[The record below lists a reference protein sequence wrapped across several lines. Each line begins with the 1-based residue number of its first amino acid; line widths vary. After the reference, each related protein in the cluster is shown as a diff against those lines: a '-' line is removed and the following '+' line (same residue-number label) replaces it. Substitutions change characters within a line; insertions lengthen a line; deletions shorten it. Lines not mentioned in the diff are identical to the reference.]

1 MFTDCPSCERQ
12 FRIRAAQL
20 GAADG
25 WVRCGNCGETF
36 YALERLSDTPLKR
49 LPTLRQ
55 TDEAAAE
62 PPAVSIEPEGAPEP
76 EPLEPEPVEAPEPEP
91 LEPEP
96 VEAPE
101 PEPAEPEPEKAPE
114 PGPVEPGQHQP
125 VAEEAAPEDIEP
137 EQPAESVLQPDE
149 ALTPGQ
155 DTSGTASTDAAENRE
170 ALPELPPVLVDD
182 KEKKT
187 GSPARLIWGS
197 LVFVLS
203 LIAVAQLAWF
213 NRDGLMRAYPAL
225 VPWVEQ
231 VCERLQCDPIRF
243 RDITAIEL
251 LNRQVTQHPRF
262 RNALLAS
269 ATMVNN
275 AEFIQPFPDIVLLIF
290 STDGQV
296 ISRGRFKPEEYL
308 GPGVNPSGGMPPG
321 IPVHFGLELS
331 GTSREAVSFRFRF
344 H

>member
-1 MFTDCPSCERQ
+1 MFTDCPYCESQ

-36 YALERLSDTPLKR
+36 YALDRLSDTPLKQ

-62 PPAVSIEPEGAPEP
+62 PPAVSIEAEP
-76 EPLEPEPVEAPEPEP
+76 EEAVEPA
-91 LEPEP
+91 
-96 VEAPE
+96 
-101 PEPAEPEPEKAPE
+101 PAEPE
-114 PGPVEPGQHQP
+114 Q
-125 VAEEAAPEDIEP
+125 EEAAEPVQSEPEPYQPIAAEAVPEEATPEEVTPEDIEP
-137 EQPAESVLQPDE
+137 EQPVETVLQPDE
-149 ALTPGQ
+149 PLTPEQETAGTETT
-155 DTSGTASTDAAENRE
+155 DTDENRE
-170 ALPELPPVLVDD
+170 ALPDLPPVLAGDP
-182 KEKKT
+182 EKKAV
-187 GSPARLIWGS
+187 SPARLIWSS

-213 NRDGLMRAYPAL
+213 NRDGLLRAYPAL

-231 VCERLQCDPIRF
+231 VCESLQCDPIRF
-243 RDITAIEL
+243 RDVSAIEL
-251 LNRQVTQHPRF
+251 LNRQVTQHPRY

-308 GPGVNPSGGMPPG
+308 GSGVNPSGGMPPG
-321 IPVHFGLELS
+321 VPVHFGLELS
-331 GTSREAVSFRFRF
+331 GTSQEAVSFRFRF

>member
-36 YALERLSDTPLKR
+36 YALERLSDAPLKR

-55 TDEAAAE
+55 ADEAATE
-62 PPAVSIEPEGAPEP
+62 PLAVSIEPGQEGA
-76 EPLEPEPVEAPEPEP
+76 AK
-91 LEPEP
+91 
-96 VEAPE
+96 
-101 PEPAEPEPEKAPE
+101 PEPAEPELY
-114 PGPVEPGQHQP
+114 QP
-125 VAEEAAPEDIEP
+125 VVEEATPAEPTPEGIEP
-137 EQPAESVLQPDE
+137 EQPAETVLHTDE
-149 ALTPGQ
+149 ALTPEQETAGTETT
-155 DTSGTASTDAAENRE
+155 DTDESRE
-170 ALPELPPVLVDD
+170 ALPDLPPVLAGDL
-182 KEKKT
+182 EKKT

-203 LIAVAQLAWF
+203 LVAVAQLAWF
-213 NRDGLMRAYPAL
+213 NRDGLLRAYPAL
-225 VPWVEQ
+225 VPWVER
-231 VCERLQCDPIRF
+231 VCETLQCDPIRF
-243 RDITAIEL
+243 RDVSAIEL
-251 LNRQVTQHPRF
+251 LNRQVTQHPRY
-262 RNALLAS
+262 RNALLANGS
-269 ATMVNN
+269 MVNG

-296 ISRGRFKPEEYL
+296 TSRGRFKPEEYL

-321 IPVHFGLELS
+321 VPVHFGLELS
-331 GTSREAVSFRFRF
+331 GTSQEAVSFRFRF

>member
-1 MFTDCPSCERQ
+1 MFTDCPSCESQ
-12 FRIRAAQL
+12 FRVRAAQL

-62 PPAVSIEPEGAPEP
+62 PPAVSIEPEGAAEP
-76 EPLEPEPVEAPEPEP
+76 A
-91 LEPEP
+91 
-96 VEAPE
+96 
-101 PEPAEPEPEKAPE
+101 PAEPEPVKPE
-114 PGPVEPGQHQP
+114 QHQP
-125 VAEEAAPEDIEP
+125 VAEAAAPEDIEP
-137 EQPAESVLQPDE
+137 EQPAETVLQPDE
-149 ALTPGQ
+149 ALTREQ
-155 DTSGTASTDAAENRE
+155 ETAATETTDTDESRE
-170 ALPELPPVLVDD
+170 ALPDLPPVLAGDT
-182 KEKKT
+182 EKKT

-213 NRDGLMRAYPAL
+213 NRDGLMRTYPAL

-231 VCERLQCDPIRF
+231 VCESIQCDPIRF

-308 GPGVNPSGGMPPG
+308 GPGVNSSGGMPPG
-321 IPVHFGLELS
+321 VPVHLGLELS
-331 GTSREAVSFRFRF
+331 GTSQEAVSFRFRF

>member
-55 TDEAAAE
+55 ADEAAAE
-62 PPAVSIEPEGAPEP
+62 PPAVSIEPEQEGAAEPEPTEPEP
-76 EPLEPEPVEAPEPEP
+76 EETPEPEPVEPE
-91 LEPEP
+91 L
-96 VEAPE
+96 
-101 PEPAEPEPEKAPE
+101 
-114 PGPVEPGQHQP
+114 HQP
-125 VAEEAAPEDIEP
+125 VAEEAAPEEATPAEPTPEGIEP
-137 EQPAESVLQPDE
+137 EQPAETVLQPDE
-149 ALTPGQ
+149 ALTPEQ
-155 DTSGTASTDAAENRE
+155 DIAGTETTDADESRE
-170 ALPELPPVLVDD
+170 ALPDLPPILAGDP
-182 KEKKT
+182 EKKT

-203 LIAVAQLAWF
+203 LVAVAQLAWF
-213 NRDGLMRAYPAL
+213 NRDGLLRAYPAL
-225 VPWVEQ
+225 VPWVER
-231 VCERLQCDPIRF
+231 VCETLQCDPIRF
-243 RDITAIEL
+243 RDVSAIEL
-251 LNRQVTQHPRF
+251 LNRQVTQHPRY
-262 RNALLAS
+262 RNALLVNGS
-269 ATMVNN
+269 MVNG

-296 ISRGRFKPEEYL
+296 TSRGRFKPEEYL

-321 IPVHFGLELS
+321 APVHFGLELS
-331 GTSREAVSFRFRF
+331 GTSQEAVSFRFRF

>member
-1 MFTDCPSCERQ
+1 MFTDCPSCESQ
-12 FRIRAAQL
+12 FRVRAAQL

-55 TDEAAAE
+55 ADEAAAE
-62 PPAVSIEPEGAPEP
+62 LPAVSIEPEQEIAGTETT
-76 EPLEPEPVEAPEPEP
+76 
-91 LEPEP
+91 
-96 VEAPE
+96 
-101 PEPAEPEPEKAPE
+101 
-114 PGPVEPGQHQP
+114 
-125 VAEEAAPEDIEP
+125 DTD
-137 EQPAESVLQPDE
+137 ESRETLPD
-149 ALTPGQ
+149 
-155 DTSGTASTDAAENRE
+155 
-170 ALPELPPVLVDD
+170 LPPVLAGDT
-182 KEKKT
+182 EKKT

-231 VCERLQCDPIRF
+231 VCESIQCDPIRF

-308 GPGVNPSGGMPPG
+308 GPGVNSSGGMPPG
-321 IPVHFGLELS
+321 VPVHLGLELS
-331 GTSREAVSFRFRF
+331 GTSQEAVSFRFRF

>member
-1 MFTDCPSCERQ
+1 MFTDCPYCESQ

-36 YALERLSDTPLKR
+36 YALDRLSDTPLKQ

-62 PPAVSIEPEGAPEP
+62 PPAVSIEPEPEEAV
-76 EPLEPEPVEAPEPEP
+76 EPA
-91 LEPEP
+91 
-96 VEAPE
+96 
-101 PEPAEPEPEKAPE
+101 PAEPE
-114 PGPVEPGQHQP
+114 Q
-125 VAEEAAPEDIEP
+125 EEAAEPVQSEPEPYQPIAAEAVPEEATPEEVTPEDIEP
-137 EQPAESVLQPDE
+137 EQPVETVLQPDE
-149 ALTPGQ
+149 PLTPEQETAGTETT
-155 DTSGTASTDAAENRE
+155 DTDENRE
-170 ALPELPPVLVDD
+170 ALPDLPPVLAGDP
-182 KEKKT
+182 EKKAV
-187 GSPARLIWGS
+187 SPARLIWSS

-213 NRDGLMRAYPAL
+213 NRDGLLRTYPAL

-231 VCERLQCDPIRF
+231 VCESLQCDPIRF
-243 RDITAIEL
+243 RDVSAIEL
-251 LNRQVTQHPRF
+251 LNRQVTQHPRY

-308 GPGVNPSGGMPPG
+308 GSGVNPSGGMPPG
-321 IPVHFGLELS
+321 VPVHFGLELS
-331 GTSREAVSFRFRF
+331 GTSQEAVSFRFRF
-344 H
+344 R

>member
-1 MFTDCPSCERQ
+1 MFTDCPYCERQ

-49 LPTLRQ
+49 LPTLDQ

-62 PPAVSIEPEGAPEP
+62 PPAVSIE
-76 EPLEPEPVEAPEPEP
+76 
-91 LEPEP
+91 
-96 VEAPE
+96 
-101 PEPAEPEPEKAPE
+101 AEPEQYQPIA
-114 PGPVEPGQHQP
+114 VEAVP
-125 VAEEAAPEDIEP
+125 EEAAPEEATSEDIEP
-137 EQPAESVLQPDE
+137 EQPVETVLQPDE
-149 ALTPGQ
+149 PLTPEQ
-155 DTSGTASTDAAENRE
+155 ETAKTETTDTDENRE
-170 ALPELPPVLVDD
+170 ALPDLPPVLAGDP
-182 KEKKT
+182 EKKAV
-187 GSPARLIWGS
+187 SPARLIWGS

-213 NRDGLMRAYPAL
+213 NRDGLLRAYPAL

-231 VCERLQCDPIRF
+231 VCESLQCDPIRF
-243 RDITAIEL
+243 RDVSAIEL
-251 LNRQVTQHPRF
+251 LNRQVTQHPRY

-275 AEFIQPFPDIVLLIF
+275 AESIQPFPDIVLLIF
-290 STDGQV
+290 STGGQV

-308 GPGVNPSGGMPPG
+308 GPGVNPSGGMRPG
-321 IPVHFGLELS
+321 VPVHFGLELS
-331 GTSREAVSFRFRF
+331 GTSQEAVSFRFRF

>member
-1 MFTDCPSCERQ
+1 MFTDCPYCERQ

-36 YALERLSDTPLKR
+36 YALERLSDTPPKR
-49 LPTLRQ
+49 LPTLGQ

-62 PPAVSIEPEGAPEP
+62 PPAVSIEAELEEAVEP
-76 EPLEPEPVEAPEPEP
+76 A
-91 LEPEP
+91 
-96 VEAPE
+96 
-101 PEPAEPEPEKAPE
+101 PAEPEQEE
-114 PGPVEPGQHQP
+114 TVEPAPAEPKQEETAEPVQSEPELYQP
-125 VAEEAAPEDIEP
+125 IGAEAVPEEATPEDIEP
-137 EQPAESVLQPDE
+137 EQPVETVLQPDE
-149 ALTPGQ
+149 PLTPEQETAGTETT
-155 DTSGTASTDAAENRE
+155 DTDENRE
-170 ALPELPPVLVDD
+170 ALPDLPPVLAGDP
-182 KEKKT
+182 EKKAV
-187 GSPARLIWGS
+187 SPARLIWGS

-213 NRDGLMRAYPAL
+213 NRDGLLRAYPAL

-231 VCERLQCDPIRF
+231 VCESLQCDPIRF
-243 RDITAIEL
+243 RDVSAIEL
-251 LNRQVTQHPRF
+251 LNRQVTQHPRY

-275 AEFIQPFPDIVLLIF
+275 AEFIQPFPEIVLLIF
-290 STDGQV
+290 STHGQV

-321 IPVHFGLELS
+321 VPVHFGLELS
-331 GTSREAVSFRFRF
+331 GTSQEAVSFRFRF
-344 H
+344 R